1 MADSKQPSKGLI
13 IAAFATL
20 YVVWGSTYI
29 AIAIA
34 INSIPPFLMAGA
46 RFFIAGIILYA
57 WCRLRKQATPGL
69 SSLGK
74 LSLSGILMP
83 FFGTT
88 SLVWVEQYLPSG
100 FAAIIVA
107 TLPLWFVLLDKRHW
121 KFNFTNKWIITGFLV
136 GFAGVLLLF
145 LDGQTMGFGG
155 DRMKLISFFVLTGGT
170 ILWAI
175 GSLYTKYTPM
185 EGSPAMKAAIQMTT
199 AGLCSLLV
207 GLATGEQHKLHLD
220 NITMDSIL
228 ALAYLVVMGS
238 LVAYMAYVWLLEVRP
253 PSLVGTY
260 AYVNPGVAVFLG
272 WMIANEAVTGRQ
284 VIALV
289 IILAGVVL
297 VNLSKEKI
305 SDAKKQ

>member
-1 MADSKQPSKGLI
+1 MADNKQPSRGLI
-13 IAAFATL
+13 VAAFATL

-34 INSIPPFLMAGA
+34 IDSIPPFLMAGT
-46 RFFIAGIILYA
+46 RFFTAGIILYA
-57 WCRLRKQATPGL
+57 WCRLKNQDTPGL
-69 SSLGK
+69 ASLGK

-121 KFNFTNKWIITGFLV
+121 KFHFTNKWILIGLVV

-145 LDGQTMGFGG
+145 ADGQTMGFGS

-175 GSLYTKYTPM
+175 GSLYVKYTPM
-185 EGSPAMKAAIQMTT
+185 EGSSAMKAAIQMTT
-199 AGLCSLLV
+199 AGLCSLLT
-207 GLATGEQHKLHLD
+207 GLATGEHDKLQWN

-228 ALAYLVVMGS
+228 ALAYLVIMGS
-238 LVAYMAYVWLLEVRP
+238 LLAYMAYVWLLEVRP

-260 AYVNPGVAVFLG
+260 AYVNPVVAIFLG
-272 WMIANEAVTGRQ
+272 WLIANEIVTGRH

-297 VNLSKEKI
+297 VNFSKDKI
-305 SDAKKQ
+305 SQQKKS